1 MQQPEPSNAT
11 NASEEEKTDKQ
22 IFEEKKKAWQAKRV
36 VQVQKVDAEGNVIAE
51 PNEDA
56 KDAEQDAE
64 DAKEMA

>member
-1 MQQPEPSNAT
+1 VQQSELSNAT
-11 NASEEEKTDKQ
+11 TAPEEEKTEKQ
-22 IFEEKKKAWQAKRV
+22 IFEEKKKALQGKRV
-36 VQVQKVDAEGNVIAE
+36 VQVQKVDAEGNVLAE

>member
-11 NASEEEKTDKQ
+11 NAPEEEKTDKQ
-22 IFEEKKKAWQAKRV
+22 IFEEKKKAWQGKRV